1 MFLTLDSAWNLY
13 FYIEVFQET
22 DAKDC
27 DVLYVG
33 NVRSHTF
40 IFEPQSSREGIGLRS
55 DKSVGGN
62 LSVHGWKK
70 DAVSQGAARQPP
82 PSLKLKFSIWS
93 KDWKSW
99 SFDTPKIWFRIFL
112 FQKCLAVGI
121 LPSMPNWGLDWYR
134 IEQLISF

>member
-62 LSVHGWKK
+62 LSVHG
-70 DAVSQGAARQPP
+70 
-82 PSLKLKFSIWS
+82 
-93 KDWKSW
+93 
-99 SFDTPKIWFRIFL
+99 
-112 FQKCLAVGI
+112 
-121 LPSMPNWGLDWYR
+121 
-134 IEQLISF
+134 